1 MMLSGLIEWLTA
13 GEYSRYWG
21 TNIENPTVAV
31 IPCIKTGD
39 AAPSDL
45 ELQDTVYILFNR
57 QTSRNY
63 DGLYGTGVGTW
74 LASLAGKVNVRTQS
88 EYAQQYAYQGAA
100 KGAA

>member
-1 MMLSGLIEWLTA
+1 MLSGLIEWLTA

-21 TNIENPTVAV
+21 TNIESWGQVF
-31 IPCIKTGD
+31 ISCIRTGD

-45 ELQDTVYILFNR
+45 ELQDIVYILIK
-57 QTSRNY
+57 QKLSRDY
-63 DGLYGTGVGTW
+63 GGLYGTGVGTW

-100 KGAA
+100 KAAA